1 MSKKVK
7 TYVIS
12 ILIPLIV
19 GGLAAFLTRNN
30 MMLYE
35 EIVKPPLAP
44 PPILFPIV
52 WTILYVLMG
61 ISSARVK
68 LQEKTQKRLVT
79 EALTV
84 YWVQLGFNF
93 FWSLIFFNAR
103 AFLAAFLW
111 LIALWALILYMIL
124 KFSKI
129 DLVSAVINIPYLLW
143 VTFAGY
149 LNLMIYLL
157 N

>member
-68 LQEKTQKRLVT
+68 LQEKTQKKLVT
-79 EALTV
+79 EAMTV

-111 LIALWALILYMIL
+111 LIALWTLILYMIL

-129 DLVSAVINIPYLLW
+129 DLTAAIMNIPYLLW